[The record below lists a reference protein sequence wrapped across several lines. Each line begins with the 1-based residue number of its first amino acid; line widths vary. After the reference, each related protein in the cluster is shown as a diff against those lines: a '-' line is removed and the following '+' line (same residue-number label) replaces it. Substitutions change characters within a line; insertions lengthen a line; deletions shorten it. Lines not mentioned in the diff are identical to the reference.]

1 MRPIRYNDHNMKNGP
16 VDILIGVVIGYV
28 FLGISVV
35 AVQELSGS
43 KCGPITLGGDYVYEV
58 NQDAS
63 RFWIWRIFQWLPT
76 AYDNVFQEDV
86 YEMNPNYIYIIAP
99 FTSFSSRFTKKHVYD
114 SGIHVSGR
122 HLTETI
128 NESDFEEKSL
138 FHFFTHFNLGVPFD
152 NVYPGIYKIELTN
165 HLKERLNYLTQ
176 RLKIENKDFKLTF
189 NLKLQSFI
197 KEAISNIGSE
207 LWKVINIDDRV
218 LTVLRYSAE

>member
-28 FLGISVV
+28 FLGISIV

-86 YEMNPNYIYIIAP
+86 GLGEFMSPSKCI
-99 FTSFSSRFTKKHVYD
+99 F
-114 SGIHVSGR
+114 
-122 HLTETI
+122 
-128 NESDFEEKSL
+128 ESD
-138 FHFFTHFNLGVPFD
+138 G
-152 NVYPGIYKIELTN
+152 
-165 HLKERLNYLTQ
+165 
-176 RLKIENKDFKLTF
+176 
-189 NLKLQSFI
+189 
-197 KEAISNIGSE
+197 
-207 LWKVINIDDRV
+207 
-218 LTVLRYSAE
+218 TVRSRDEDV